1 MRKIILALILTFLCI
16 SLFADINNELIE
28 AAKNGNLEKVKQLI
42 AQGADVDAADDVDM
56 TALMWAIENGHL
68 YVAKLLIQAGVD
80 VNARDNYGWTA
91 LMRAT
96 SKGHTEVVEV
106 LKEAGAVE

>member
-1 MRKIILALILTFLCI
+1 
-16 SLFADINNELIE
+16 
-28 AAKNGNLEKVKQLI
+28 
-42 AQGADVDAADDVDM
+42 M